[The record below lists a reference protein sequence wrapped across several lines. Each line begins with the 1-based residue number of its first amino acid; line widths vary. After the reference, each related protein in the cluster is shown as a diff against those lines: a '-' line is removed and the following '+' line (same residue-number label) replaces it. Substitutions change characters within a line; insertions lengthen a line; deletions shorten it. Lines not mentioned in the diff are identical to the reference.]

1 MIKNYFALVFAL
13 FLLNNIYSQTT
24 AIPDANFEQILIDLG
39 VDSDGTIN
47 QSVLT
52 SDISGITH
60 LSIPDQY
67 ISDLTGI
74 EGFTDLIFL
83 NLRVSNLTSLD
94 LSANTKLIELDC
106 FLNQLTSVNL
116 GANTSLI
123 SLNFFLNNLTSLD
136 VSQNTSL
143 QYLHLGGNQLTNLD
157 VSTNTDL
164 RSLTCEYNQLESLDL
179 KNGTNSKITQ
189 FNAENNPSLTCIQ
202 IDNEA
207 TAGVYSSWQKDDT
220 ATYSEDCGYSLSI
233 DDDLLAKGLN
243 LYPNPVTNILTIDSE
258 IPLTRVEIYSMLGKK
273 VKEINS
279 DFNSIRTNSLS
290 NGVYIFKIY
299 SENGIATKK
308 LIKK

>member
-60 LSIPDQY
+60 LSIPDQS

>member
-1 MIKNYFALVFAL
+1 M
-13 FLLNNIYSQTT
+13 
-24 AIPDANFEQILIDLG
+24 
-39 VDSDGTIN
+39 
-47 QSVLT
+47 
-52 SDISGITH
+52 
-60 LSIPDQY
+60 
-67 ISDLTGI
+67 
-74 EGFTDLIFL
+74 IFL